1 MTILSIQ
8 KQNIISIYY
17 NILGE
22 LVLTTKSK
30 KTIDISKLSNGIFN
44 IHVLTDQGTIVKKI
58 TTSK

>member
-58 TTSK
+58 TTIK